1 MNIKNISV
9 IFVLLLCLC
18 ISISAISATSDINST
33 SMSDSFDEIST
44 NGTDTVENEVIP
56 INDST
61 TNDITN
67 TSESNN
73 SKQNTNSTVVPAK
86 TQTGDNKQKTVK
98 KISTKTEADKVAFKY
113 KSNNYFKVKVENRY
127 DDDIPIKNVKIKLK
141 IYTGSN
147 SKTYIVKT
155 NSRGIAKFNTK
166 NLKVGSHKVVI
177 SSADDRYKISKVS
190 NILIGKE
197 FSTVLKS
204 NSNNVLK
211 TKDKIAFKFKN
222 DFDEKEVKVVFK
234 KKSKHTIIT
243 KAKFYFKNKYTG
255 KIVTKIDN
263 CEFDDGRWEVP
274 DADYP
279 NRFTLLNVKVWYL
292 KV

>member
-1 MNIKNISV
+1 M
-9 IFVLLLCLC
+9 
-18 ISISAISATSDINST
+18 
-33 SMSDSFDEIST
+33 
-44 NGTDTVENEVIP
+44 
-56 INDST
+56 
-61 TNDITN
+61 
-67 TSESNN
+67 
-73 SKQNTNSTVVPAK
+73 
-86 TQTGDNKQKTVK
+86 
-98 KISTKTEADKVAFKY
+98 
-113 KSNNYFKVKVENRY
+113 
-127 DDDIPIKNVKIKLK
+127 
-141 IYTGSN
+141 
-147 SKTYIVKT
+147 
-155 NSRGIAKFNTK
+155 
-166 NLKVGSHKVVI
+166 KVGSHKVVI

-274 DADYP
+274 DADYL